1 MLTYPTPANLGSTT
15 KTNKTETNKDK
26 SEAKE
31 GSFQSIKL
39 KSSFNLSQTGE
50 YNKLSLALTPII
62 VTGVMVF
69 SSISPD
75 YKTSQGQVRN
85 AKFRDQNCFYCTY
98 TRVVKSFRVVFVTPK
113 QSTGFSDKAVVNPIV
128 PKILA

>member
-1 MLTYPTPANLGSTT
+1 MLTNPIPANLGSTT

-69 SSISPD
+69 YLPWLQNFSGA
-75 YKTSQGQVRN
+75 SQECQIQRSELFLLHLHQSGQ
-85 AKFRDQNCFYCTY
+85 KF
-98 TRVVKSFRVVFVTPK
+98 SG
-113 QSTGFSDKAVVNPIV
+113 GFCNTLNSQ
-128 PKILA
+128 LAPQIRPL